1 MSSNKKE
8 NLIINDF
15 KLFLDTLKSFSKLTN
30 SCKITFNSN
39 GFSIY
44 GKNMFA
50 RGEVTSN
57 SICADKEI
65 SVCVADLSMLIKLLG
80 TANSIH
86 ESDDSDL
93 KLIIDLPFIKI
104 ESGKFKTK
112 LTTCKEE
119 IITGSISQE
128 IKTVLTPIFEFTTS
142 TEQIKTVNAHSF
154 ILPDQDIARIYL
166 TVEPKME
173 NNVLYA
179 TIGNDSNDLNNSVT
193 LKFAMVN
200 SGILDKKIILNFD
213 RLNLFNIINTDQVKI
228 QLMDRNVLLYNIS
241 INGKNNSSYY
251 NFKIYCSLLNN

>member
-1 MSSNKKE
+1 MSNSKKE

-30 SCKITFNSN
+30 SCKITFNSI

-44 GKNMFA
+44 GKNIFA

-57 SICADKEI
+57 SVCANKDI
-65 SVCVADLSMLIKLLG
+65 SVCISDLSMLIKLLS
-80 TANSIH
+80 TAHSIH

-112 LTTCKEE
+112 VTTCKEE
-119 IITGSISQE
+119 IIAGSVSQE
-128 IKTVLTPIFEFTTS
+128 IKTILTPVFEFTTS
-142 TEQIKTVNAHSF
+142 TEQIKTVNSHSF
-154 ILPDQDIARIYL
+154 ILPDQSMARIYL
-166 TVEPKME
+166 TVEPTME

-179 TIGNDSNDLNNSVT
+179 TVGNDSNDLNNSVT
-193 LKFAMVN
+193 LKFALVN

-213 RLNLFNIINTDQVKI
+213 RLNLFNIINSDQIKI
-228 QLMDRNVLLYNIS
+228 QFMDRNVLVYNIS
-241 INGKNNSSYY
+241 INGKNNSYY

>member
-1 MSSNKKE
+1 MSNSKKE

-44 GKNMFA
+44 GKNIFA

-57 SICADKEI
+57 TVCANKDI
-65 SVCVADLSMLIKLLG
+65 SVCISDLSMLIKLLS
-80 TANSIH
+80 TAHTIH

-112 LTTCKEE
+112 VTTCKEE
-119 IITGSISQE
+119 IIAGSVSQE
-128 IKTVLTPIFEFTTS
+128 IKTILTPVFEFSTS
-142 TEQIKTVNAHSF
+142 TEQIKTVNSHSF
-154 ILPDQDIARIYL
+154 ILPDQNMARIYL
-166 TVEPKME
+166 TVEPTME

-193 LKFAMVN
+193 LKFALVN

-213 RLNLFNIINTDQVKI
+213 RLNLFNIINSDQIKI
-228 QLMDRNVLLYNIS
+228 QFMDRNVLVYNIS
-241 INGKNNSSYY
+241 INGKNNSYY